1 MTVTRHSPLHTSVGS
16 ALTDTHLPHDFTLT
30 IRIECIDHSRLLS
43 GEQDVT
49 AVVEFLEN
57 NGSTIVEVGS
67 GAVVLRAAQRVPD
80 IAWCCLLRPNDFAGT
95 EFESEHG
102 IAQRSR
108 RCGVVVAGADVK
120 HASLGI
126 KRRRRP
132 DAGAGWSPFVFAG
145 LLCLFRNRVSLP
157 DLRPILDAK
166 RHDASTESTARIL
179 GIRRTAFFP

>member
-1 MTVTRHSPLHTSVGS
+1 MTVTRHSPLHTSVGP

-30 IRIECIDHSRLLS
+30 IRIEGVDHSRLLS

-49 AVVEFLEN
+49 AVVEFIEN

-67 GAVVLRAAQRVPD
+67 GAVALRAAQRVPD
-80 IAWCCLLRPNDFAGT
+80 IAWCCLLRPDDFAGT

-108 RCGVVVAGADVK
+108 RCGVVVAGADVE
-120 HASLGI
+120 HASLGV

-132 DAGAGWSPFVFAG
+132 DAGAGWSPFVFAS
-145 LLCLFRNRVSLP
+145 LLCFFRNRVSLP
-157 DLRPILDAK
+157 NLRAILDAK
-166 RHDASTESTARIL
+166 SDHASTKGTAKIL
-179 GIRRTAFFP
+179 GIGRTAFFP